1 MMSLGSLLLIVA
13 IGALIYFAMKKGC
26 GCCGGGGHNED
37 KEQGTD
43 EQPRGGCCG

>member
-1 MMSLGSLLLIVA
+1 MEVNTMMSLGSLLFIVA
-13 IGALIYFAMKKGC
+13 IGALIYFAMEK
-26 GCCGGGGHNED
+26 GGGHNED